1 MEKEVS
7 CYTYNVSMV
16 VHVFASSESDAS
28 EFLDKNGGY
37 ISSRKV
43 DLLDAVTVSID
54 SNKDDKEE
62 D

>member
-1 MEKEVS
+1 
-7 CYTYNVSMV
+7 MV

-28 EFLDKNGGY
+28 ESLDKNGGY